1 VRSLWTGWLGST
13 SPVRSLA
20 YDYPALRTLHITLT
34 SRYWDFVPGSLEDKF
49 GRWMQDKVLR
59 ELALNLEGRADHADV
74 RILVVH
80 SLPLRDVITLL
91 RAFPNDIFK
100 LVGGSGEIRTR
111 WLPFMKLEV
120 ALELRPIEEFEG

>member
-1 VRSLWTGWLGST
+1 
-13 SPVRSLA
+13 
-20 YDYPALRTLHITLT
+20 
-34 SRYWDFVPGSLEDKF
+34 
-49 GRWMQDKVLR
+49 MQDKVLR

>member
-1 VRSLWTGWLGST
+1 VRSLTN
-13 SPVRSLA
+13 
-20 YDYPALRTLHITLT
+20 DYPALQTLHITLT

-49 GRWMQDKVLR
+49 NRWAQDKVLR
-59 ELALNLEGRADHADV
+59 ELALNLEKCADRADV

-91 RAFPNDIFK
+91 RAFPNDIFR
-100 LVGGSGEIRTR
+100 VAGGSGEIRTK

-120 ALELRPIEEFEG
+120 ALELQPNEEFEG